1 MCLVP
6 IDIFIDDLGLGVY
19 VYDAILLYSKGVGK
33 ISQVPGPATLKH
45 SIPCFA
51 NVDSFHST
59 PKSAFIQMR
68 RIFYGKQ
75 NVEAGVCFFCPVSE
89 CPSGT

>member
-6 IDIFIDDLGLGVY
+6 IATFIDDLGLGVY

-33 ISQVPGPATLKH
+33 ISQVPRRATLKH

-51 NVDSFHST
+51 NAD
-59 PKSAFIQMR
+59 
-68 RIFYGKQ
+68 
-75 NVEAGVCFFCPVSE
+75 
-89 CPSGT
+89 